1 MSKENEINK
10 WLDAQLHPEHYTDEE
25 LDYLLA
31 EQAREEMSLLKR
43 TLASEEA
50 KDNLNI
56 EEELQKWEE
65 SHVASSSLEE
75 ASHSSKQNSLW
86 QHAWLNIAAAF
97 VGLVMLSGFA
107 YAAYYVIS
115 PHEESKQIVAADSLQ
130 QDSSIVQKAT
140 IAQTWLKIE
149 PEKNAPVIFEDA
161 ELGTILNYISEK
173 AKVKV
178 EYRNAASAHIRFYL
192 QWENQDTLG
201 DIIEKINHFQKVHV
215 SFDESAQRLIV
226 D

>member
-1 MSKENEINK
+1 MSKENETNK

-25 LDYLLA
+25 LDELLIQ
-31 EQAREEMSLLKR
+31 QAGDEMSLLKR

-56 EEELQKWEE
+56 EEEWKKWEVT
-65 SHVASSSLEE
+65 HADSSSLEE
-75 ASHSSKQNSLW
+75 SSHSSKRNSLW
-86 QHAWLNIAAAF
+86 QHAWLKIAAAF

-107 YAAYYVIS
+107 YAAYYVIF
-115 PHEESKQIVAADSLQ
+115 PHKESEQIVAADSLH
-130 QDSSIVQKAT
+130 QDSATVQKAT
-140 IAQTWLKIE
+140 IAQTWQKIE
-149 PEKNAPVIFEDA
+149 PEKNAPILFEDA
-161 ELGTILNYISEK
+161 ELGTILNYISAK

-192 QWENQDTLG
+192 QWESQDTLG
-201 DIIEKINHFQKVHV
+201 DIMDKINHFQKVHV
-215 SFDESAQRLIV
+215 SFDEATQCLIV